1 MLFQKPVSGRT
12 ISFPCGLWNSVR
24 CQHYRPEGLLKGNP
38 GFFRRNGHQGR
49 CYRGDTTGNAT
60 DVASPSVS
68 WRSGNGAG
76 VRLKSDNLH
85 RVLCGHPHAGYDKFD
100 ALACD
105 AKEQEQQLNV
115 VHKAKDSTNRR
126 STVRRPR
133 SSPSSWYF
141 LFGSII

>member
-38 GFFRRNGHQGR
+38 VSSDGMAIKVGATVVTPPELPRTWYRRV
-49 CYRGDTTGNAT
+49 C
-60 DVASPSVS
+60 
-68 WRSGNGAG
+68 
-76 VRLKSDNLH
+76 RLKSDNLH
-85 RVLCGHPHAGYDKFD
+85 RVLCGHSHAGHDKFD